1 MIDLFSTTSRGFQRK
16 PLSAA
21 GRRPLLA
28 GTIGHARALRRR
40 HRRSLQYRPIV
51 EGPLMAKRQGS
62 KENQAL
68 VEQVMQIAAG
78 LGETLAPFTEVV
90 VHDLR
95 TPRHAILA
103 IHNNLSGRTV
113 GDPATE
119 LGLARIADN
128 NYPQIIAN
136 YPNKFADGRRSK
148 STSIG
153 IKDSEGRY
161 VAALCLNVDVT
172 LFKGL
177 ASILEKFSS
186 VEGDTVRE
194 SLDPASADAIR
205 ARIDQFA
212 LDLATTPQALGA
224 EHRRAL
230 MQQLRDEGYLDLRRA
245 KETVAEHLGVS
256 RATVYKAIK

>member
-1 MIDLFSTTSRGFQRK
+1 
-16 PLSAA
+16 
-21 GRRPLLA
+21 
-28 GTIGHARALRRR
+28 
-40 HRRSLQYRPIV
+40 
-51 EGPLMAKRQGS
+51 MAQRQGS

-186 VEGDTVRE
+186 VEGDTVFFE
-194 SLDPASADAIR
+194 GEEFGFIGFFEDADGAATLWWISPDGDVVELGDDDVPQSSGGVLPEDFIEVSCDPCDGFWDDEADCGGPPP
-205 ARIDQFA
+205 D
-212 LDLATTPQALGA
+212 DEEPC
-224 EHRRAL
+224 EE
-230 MQQLRDEGYLDLRRA
+230 RDEDGDGVNDCDDQCAETEGDRTGHGS
-245 KETVAEHLGVS
+245 KEG
-256 RATVYKAIK
+256 

>member
-1 MIDLFSTTSRGFQRK
+1 
-16 PLSAA
+16 
-21 GRRPLLA
+21 
-28 GTIGHARALRRR
+28 
-40 HRRSLQYRPIV
+40 
-51 EGPLMAKRQGS
+51 MAKRQGS

-136 YPNKFADGRRSK
+136 YRTSSPTGAVRKAPRSASRTARGATWRRC
-148 STSIG
+148 
-153 IKDSEGRY
+153 
-161 VAALCLNVDVT
+161 A
-172 LFKGL
+172 
-177 ASILEKFSS
+177 
-186 VEGDTVRE
+186 
-194 SLDPASADAIR
+194 
-205 ARIDQFA
+205 
-212 LDLATTPQALGA
+212 
-224 EHRRAL
+224 
-230 MQQLRDEGYLDLRRA
+230 
-245 KETVAEHLGVS
+245 
-256 RATVYKAIK
+256 